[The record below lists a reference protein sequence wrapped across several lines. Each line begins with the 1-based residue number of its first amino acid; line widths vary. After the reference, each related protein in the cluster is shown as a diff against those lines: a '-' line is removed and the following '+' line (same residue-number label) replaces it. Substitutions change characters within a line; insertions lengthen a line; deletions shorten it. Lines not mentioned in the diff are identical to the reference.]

1 MAYEQKPNTGA
12 LFPNKKKTPNHPDVR
27 GDIFLDKTFLIE
39 QMDKS
44 KGSMVKIALSGWNN
58 TSKSGMNYTSLTAAE
73 PYVKPEEEL
82 PY

>member
-1 MAYEQKPNTGA
+1 
-12 LFPNKKKTPNHPDVR
+12 
-27 GDIFLDKTFLIE
+27 LDKTFLIE

-44 KGSMVKIALSGWNN
+44 KGSMVKISLSGWNN